1 MERLIKQDKY
11 GRDRYI
17 DIKVEDLKDGTADI
31 VKISGIVESD
41 KFSESRTNVKTG
53 YEKALRRAQTMWN
66 NEHTKCNQVLPMLA
80 NKWEDRK
87 KYISEPFYV
96 QPKLDGV
103 RLLVSKDGG
112 ISRTGKVVPGT
123 EILGKGL
130 KEGQYVD
137 GEAFDPNLNFEELT
151 SVFKTDPLKLKF
163 HVFDYFD
170 LKKLDMTFEERWD
183 IVKSLSNP
191 HYEYVD
197 TFNVKKHSDMM
208 GFHKMFTQQGHEGT
222 MIRDIASVYEVG
234 QRSNYLLKFKDFQ
247 TEEFEI
253 VGAKTGHGR
262 DANAVVWVC
271 KTKDGHQ
278 FTVRPEG
285 TIAQRE
291 EDYKNHEKF
300 MGKMLTVR
308 FQNLTALGVPRFPVG
323 VVVRDYE

>member
-53 YEKALRRAQTMWN
+53 YEKALKRAQTMWN

-80 NKWEDRK
+80 NKWEDRQ

-222 MIRDIASVYEVG
+222 MIRDKDSVYEVG

-247 TEEFEI
+247 TEEYEI
-253 VGAKTGHGR
+253 IGANTGQGR
-262 DANAVVWVC
+262 DANAVVWIC